1 MGPAPPLMTAHE
13 YFRTPETVKP
23 MELAFGALRVA
34 DSPSAYHQSIVI
46 ELFRA
51 LDRHV
56 RDRQLGRMWIAPLD
70 VVLSESRAVIVQ
82 PDLFFVAHDQDGIV
96 KERVYGAPELVIEVL
111 SPNPRVGSIDER
123 IGWFARFGVR
133 ECWLVH
139 AEEIELSVLRFGNQC
154 VAERVRLRRDE
165 PIRSAVLPEFTAT
178 LEEIVLNEGQPFP
191 FRRHGARRL

>member
-1 MGPAPPLMTAHE
+1 MGPGPPLMTAHE

-34 DSPSAYHQSIVI
+34 DSPSGYHQSIVI

-51 LDRHV
+51 LDCPV
-56 RDRQLGRMWIAPLD
+56 RERRLGRMWVAPLE
-70 VVLSESRAVIVQ
+70 VVFSESRAVIVQ

-111 SPNPRVGSIDER
+111 SPNPRVGSIEER

-133 ECWLVH
+133 ECWVVH
-139 AEEIELSVLRFGNQC
+139 AEEIELSILRFATPR
-154 VAERVRLRRDE
+154 VAERIRLRRDE
-165 PIRSAVLPEFTAT
+165 PIRSTVLPEFTVT

-191 FRRHGARRL
+191 FRRV

>member
-13 YFRTPETVKP
+13 YFRTPEKVTP

-70 VVLSESRAVIVQ
+70 VVLSESRA
-82 PDLFFVAHDQDGIV
+82 
-96 KERVYGAPELVIEVL
+96 RVSL
-111 SPNPRVGSIDER
+111 
-123 IGWFARFGVR
+123 ARSAFITR
-133 ECWLVH
+133 RRACS
-139 AEEIELSVLRFGNQC
+139 ARP
-154 VAERVRLRRDE
+154 AERASLR
-165 PIRSAVLPEFTAT
+165 
-178 LEEIVLNEGQPFP
+178 
-191 FRRHGARRL
+191 